1 MTVATPLCS
10 TFSDISLLASI
21 LNEPCFDYLRT
32 KEQLGY
38 IVFSGKVV
46 DDGILGLRIIV
57 QSAKCAPKELDEH
70 IEAFLTS
77 FRKKLANISEEE
89 FCKQRDSLIISCLKK
104 PKSMI
109 DETFLYVSERKSKTY
124 TFDRKWKLASEL
136 DQLSLNDVVSFFDH
150 FVAKGAAKRRKL
162 SIRIVGKSNDVKKSQ
177 INEADFTNHEE
188 TVHASQT
195 EVLMSYGASENGEIV
210 INDLDQF
217 KRSMCLYPVEASDC
231 KKKCVSVS

>member
-1 MTVATPLCS
+1 MEGFLSQLTYLEKSQILELTKYSFHMYS
-10 TFSDISLLASI
+10 TKMKI
-21 LNEPCFDYLRT
+21 
-32 KEQLGY
+32 
-38 IVFSGKVV
+38 
-46 DDGILGLRIIV
+46 GIFQVQSLRIIV

-109 DETFLYVSERKSKTY
+109 DETFRYVSEMESKTY
-124 TFDRKWKLASEL
+124 IFDRKWKLASEL

-150 FVAKGAAKRRKL
+150 FIAIGAAKRRKL

-177 INEADFTNHEE
+177 INEN
-188 TVHASQT
+188 
-195 EVLMSYGASENGEIV
+195 SYFYEFEHDPLLLIR
-210 INDLDQF
+210 F
-217 KRSMCLYPVEASDC
+217 H
-231 KKKCVSVS
+231 